1 MACGS
6 GPQRR
11 GRRRGGGEGGV
22 LLGLYSYDA
31 RYIEG
36 ASDPHPFSLEE
47 LSLSPVAVH
56 ILFWNLPRTQGSSL
70 CFLAS

>member
-1 MACGS
+1 MGW
-6 GPQRR
+6 
-11 GRRRGGGEGGV
+11 GEGGV
-22 LLGLYSYDA
+22 LLGIYSYDA
-31 RYIEG
+31 HYVEG
-36 ASDPHPFSLEE
+36 ASDPPAPFSLEE